1 MKKVISQER
10 FEELKA
16 SGQLPSPKGVAL
28 AVIELIRREDVTM
41 PEVARVVQSDPAL
54 AGRVLK
60 LANSAHAGMRRPIA
74 SISEAVS
81 VLGFPTLRQVALG
94 LSVLSSYRSGKCAAF
109 NYQDFWSG
117 SLATA
122 IATQMLSANAKTSA
136 EETFICGLLGDIGRL
151 ALATL
156 FPEPYGKILEQGRGT
171 SLDAEEQL
179 ERAAFATTHRELT
192 SALLLDWGLPKV
204 FVDAVYFHENP
215 EEAELEEGS
224 RDFVLTHALHL
235 AANLAKVCLAKKEV
249 RRQMLPTL
257 FRSAARLGIDAD
269 QLAIIAER
277 VVAEWQGWGK
287 ILDVPTQP
295 LPPLSEI
302 AASMPVSGGKPE
314 NPANEAPP
322 MRIMVVDDQAS
333 TRQFMQAILAA
344 AGHQVVAANNGKEAL
359 SLALEF
365 NPQLIVTDW
374 VMPEMDGIG
383 LCKSLRATRSGQR
396 IYIIILTALEDED
409 HLIEAF
415 EAGVD
420 DYIVKPLNERVIKA
434 RLRAGQR
441 VIRLQEEIER
451 EREEI
456 RRYAAELAVTK
467 PPPPGS
473 RAHRSAH
480 HPAQPPLRSRPSGT
494 RMGGRQAQRT
504 AAVMSD
510 DRRRPLQADQRQ
522 SRSRRR
528 RRGIAPMRKN
538 PARDRTHPGHRLPPG
553 RRGVS
558 GDLPRY
564 RCPCRRPMRRTH
576 PQKIRSRHFP
586 SRGTETSGHP
596 EHRRRYP
603 QPPHARFR
611 QLAESRR
618 PGPLRRQDPGTQPGD
633 LREAKRSGTVL
644 GLPRLKH
651 DQAHPQR
658 ATHAGH
664 VHP

>member
-1 MKKVISQER
+1 MKKVISQEK

-28 AVIELIRREDVTM
+28 AVIELIRRDDDVTM

-94 LSVLSSYRSGKCAAF
+94 LSVVSGYRSGKCAAF

-156 FPEPYGKILEQGRGT
+156 FPEAYGKILEQSRGA

-179 ERAAFATTHRELT
+179 ERAALATTHRELT

-215 EEAELEEGS
+215 DEAELEEGS

-235 AANLAKVCLAKKEV
+235 AASLAKVCLAKDEE

-257 FRSAARLGIDAD
+257 FRSAARLGIDSD
-269 QLAIIAER
+269 QLTVIAER

-287 ILDVPTQP
+287 ILDVPTQA
-295 LPPLSEI
+295 LPSLSEI
-302 AASMPVSGGKPE
+302 AASMPVSGGKPDT
-314 NPANEAPP
+314 PVNEVPL
-322 MRIMVVDDQAS
+322 RIMVVDDQAS
-333 TRQFMQAILAA
+333 TRQFMQAILAS

-359 SLALEF
+359 SLAMEF
-365 NPQLIVTDW
+365 NPQLIVADW
-374 VMPEMDGIG
+374 VMPEMDGID

-396 IYIIILTALEDED
+396 IYLIILTSLEDED

-456 RRYAAELAVTK
+456 RRYAAELAVTN
-467 PPPPGS
+467 
-473 RAHRSAH
+473 RRLQEAALTD
-480 HPAQPPLRSRPSGT
+480 PLT
-494 RMGGRQAQRT
+494 T
-504 AAVMSD
+504 
-510 DRRRPLQADQRQ
+510 
-522 SRSRRR
+522 
-528 RRGIAPMRKN
+528 
-538 PARDRTHPGHRLPPG
+538 LPN
-553 RRGVS
+553 
-558 GDLPRY
+558 
-564 RCPCRRPMRRTH
+564 
-576 PQKIRSRHFP
+576 
-586 SRGTETSGHP
+586 
-596 EHRRRYP
+596 RRYGLDHLE
-603 QPPHARFR
+603 QEWA
-611 QLAESRR
+611 A
-618 PGPLRRQDPGTQPGD
+618 
-633 LREAKRSGTVL
+633 AKRSERPLSCLMIDVDRFKQINDNHGHDVGDAVL
-644 GLPRLKH
+644 RQCAKILRETARTQDIVCRLGGEEFLVICPDTDAHAAALCAERIRKKFETATFQVDELKLRATLSIGGATRSSLMQGFDNLLKVADQALYVAKTQGRNRVIFARLKGAELFW
-651 DQAHPQR
+651 DSP
-658 ATHAGH
+658 
-664 VHP
+664 V

>member
-1 MKKVISQER
+1 MKKVISQEK

-16 SGQLPSPKGVAL
+16 TGQLPSPKGVAL
-28 AVIELIRREDVTM
+28 AVIELIRRENVTM

-94 LSVLSSYRSGKCAAF
+94 LSVLSGYRNGKCAAF

-122 IATQMLSANAKTSA
+122 IATQLLSANAKTSA

-156 FPEPYGKILEQGRGT
+156 FPEQYGKVLELSRGA
-171 SLDAEEQL
+171 SLEAEERQ
-179 ERAAFATTHRELT
+179 EQAVFATTHRELT

-204 FVDAVYFHENP
+204 FVNAVYFHENP
-215 EEAELEEGS
+215 DETELEEGS
-224 RDFVLTHALHL
+224 REFVLTYALHL
-235 AANLAKVCLAKKEV
+235 AANLAKVCLAKEDE
-249 RRQMLPTL
+249 RRQMLPQLYRIAT
-257 FRSAARLGIDAD
+257 RLGINAD
-269 QLAIIAER
+269 GLAVIADR

-295 LPPLSEI
+295 LPPLAEI
-302 AASMPVSGGKPE
+302 AASLPASGGKPE
-314 NPANEAPP
+314 TPASETAPL
-322 MRIMVVDDQAS
+322 RIMVVDDQAS

-344 AGHQVVAANNGKEAL
+344 AGHKVLAANNGKEAL

-374 VMPEMDGIG
+374 VMPEMDGIA
-383 LCKSLRATRSGQR
+383 LCQSLRATKSGQR
-396 IYIIILTALEDED
+396 IYLIILTALEDED

-456 RRYAAELAVTK
+456 RHYAAELAVTNRRLQEAALTDPLTTLPNRRYGLDHLEQEWAAAK
-467 PPPPGS
+467 
-473 RAHRSAH
+473 RSE
-480 HPAQPPLRSRPSGT
+480 
-494 RMGGRQAQRT
+494 
-504 AAVMSD
+504 
-510 DRRRPLQADQRQ
+510 RPLSCLMVDVDRFKQINDNHGHDVGDAVLRQ
-522 SRSRRR
+522 C
-528 RRGIAPMRKN
+528 A
-538 PARDRTHPGHRLPPG
+538 
-553 RRGVS
+553 
-558 GDLPRY
+558 
-564 RCPCRRPMRRTH
+564 
-576 PQKIRSRHFP
+576 KI
-586 SRGTETSGHP
+586 
-596 EHRRRYP
+596 
-603 QPPHARFR
+603 
-611 QLAESRR
+611 
-618 PGPLRRQDPGTQPGD
+618 
-633 LREAKRSGTVL
+633 LREAARAQDIVCRLGGEEFLVICPDTDAHAAAQCAERIRKKFESATFQVDDLKLRATLSIGGATRSPALRGFDNLLKVADQALYVAKTQGRNRVIFA
-644 GLPRLKH
+644 RLKGAELFW
-651 DQAHPQR
+651 DSPI
-658 ATHAGH
+658 
-664 VHP
+664 